1 MMTVNG
7 YKEKINAT
15 IINSSNLFNDFMG
28 WLTIGIL
35 VFMIVMLAFLF
46 SMFVKKSAGK

>member
-1 MMTVNG
+1 MEVF
-7 YKEKINAT
+7 
-15 IINSSNLFNDFMG
+15 SNLFDDLMG